1 MITLLKFED
10 ITESS
15 IFYFINES
23 YDCRNVKIKYYNK
36 NNINDIKLINVEQR
50 IIELTDLI
58 YNNNYSVE
66 FIYKDQLEDIVDFRF
81 LGKQKNIYFK
91 DQLSKDDNLIKS
103 IVENIV
109 NNDSIKTRKQIINKL
124 ISFYQSAKNKEEK
137 EKIRSIFL
145 TAINDYN
152 TLTDLYSYSFNRFSL
167 DINKPWIELSH
178 HNYVPDDNIDIEIS
192 SEKGVKKNIK
202 QEKSTTIYMPVF
214 EEDLYTVNIFEED
227 EIIQTYLYYYFNK
240 KIADNQY
247 AELKQT
253 EERKKY
259 YQKNSTDIED
269 FIQNNDNTNIDIN
282 VINILNDFFNDRAF
296 FPIPNIRINKNNLS
310 MDFFC
315 DCFETL
321 EEADNHNKNI
331 LSLLKSILTKK
342 DLYLF
347 MSEADQLY
355 NDKAGYRK
363 IKLNVENIDNGI
375 IELTDSLFLFNLNDE
390 RYYFW
395 IGTKSGEKITSLFTY
410 DPTGYDRTD
419 YNNIFA
425 KYVLKKYLHN
435 INRIEE
441 NEFIYDVSV
450 KLLDKDDIFC
460 LDKQFYLLNEIGR
473 YSYYNEDI
481 HDKIYKV
488 LSFFLTYYKKIILNK
503 YNKIL
508 YKPEYKTIITPKDNN
523 GIRINMSYD
532 VQKRRW
538 TFCYEYDYKPEVKI
552 KDTKY
557 NIFQFID
564 IDKLETS
571 DFIMFYKKD
580 KSPQTMYI
588 KNTIEVEVLNG
599 L

>member
-23 YDCRNVKIKYYNK
+23 YDYRNVKIKYYNK

-58 YNNNYSVE
+58 YNDNYSVE

-247 AELKQT
+247 TELKQT

-355 NDKAGYRK
+355 NDKADYRK

>member
-23 YDCRNVKIKYYNK
+23 YDYRNVKIKYYNK

-58 YNNNYSVE
+58 YNDNYSVE

>member
-23 YDCRNVKIKYYNK
+23 YDYRNVKIKYYNK

-58 YNNNYSVE
+58 YNDNYSVE

-91 DQLSKDDNLIKS
+91 DQLNKNDNFIKS
-103 IVENIV
+103 IVENII

-247 AELKQT
+247 AELKQI

-331 LSLLKSILTKK
+331 LSMLKSILTKK

-355 NDKAGYRK
+355 NDKADYRK
-363 IKLNVENIDNGI
+363 IKLNIENIDNGI
-375 IELTDSLFLFNLNDE
+375 IELTDSLLLFNLNDE

-410 DPTGYDRTD
+410 DITGYDRTD

-425 KYVLKKYLHN
+425 KYILKKYLHN

-450 KLLDKDDIFC
+450 KLLDKNDIFC
-460 LDKQFYLLNEIGR
+460 LDKQFYLLNEISR

-481 HDKIYKV
+481 HDEIYKV

-508 YKPEYKTIITPKDNN
+508 YKPEYKTIITLKDNN

>member
-23 YDCRNVKIKYYNK
+23 YDYRNVKIKYYNK

-58 YNNNYSVE
+58 YNDNYSVE

-91 DQLSKDDNLIKS
+91 DQLNKNDNFIKS
-103 IVENIV
+103 IVENII

-178 HNYVPDDNIDIEIS
+178 HNYVPDDNINIEIS

-247 AELKQT
+247 AELKQI

-331 LSLLKSILTKK
+331 LSMLKSILTKK

-355 NDKAGYRK
+355 NDKADYRK
-363 IKLNVENIDNGI
+363 IKLNIENIDNGI
-375 IELTDSLFLFNLNDE
+375 IELTDSLLLFNLNDE

-410 DPTGYDRTD
+410 DITGYDRTD

-425 KYVLKKYLHN
+425 KYILKKYLHN

-450 KLLDKDDIFC
+450 KLLDKNDIFC
-460 LDKQFYLLNEIGR
+460 LDKQFYLLNEISR

-481 HDKIYKV
+481 HDEIYKV

-508 YKPEYKTIITPKDNN
+508 YKPEYKTIITLKDNN

-564 IDKLETS
+564 IEKLETS

>member
-23 YDCRNVKIKYYNK
+23 YDYRNVKIKYYNK

-58 YNNNYSVE
+58 YNDNYSVE

-91 DQLSKDDNLIKS
+91 DQLNKNDNFIKS
-103 IVENIV
+103 IVENII

-167 DINKPWIELSH
+167 DMNKPWIELSH

-247 AELKQT
+247 AELKQI

-331 LSLLKSILTKK
+331 LSMLKSILTKK

-355 NDKAGYRK
+355 NDKADYRK
-363 IKLNVENIDNGI
+363 IKLNIENIDNGI
-375 IELTDSLFLFNLNDE
+375 IELTDSLLLFNLNDE

-410 DPTGYDRTD
+410 DITGYDRTD

-425 KYVLKKYLHN
+425 KYILKKYLHN

-450 KLLDKDDIFC
+450 KLLDKNDIFC
-460 LDKQFYLLNEIGR
+460 LDKQFYLLNEISR

-481 HDKIYKV
+481 HDEIYKV

-508 YKPEYKTIITPKDNN
+508 YKPEYKTIITLKDNN

>member
-23 YDCRNVKIKYYNK
+23 YDYRNVKIKYYNK

-58 YNNNYSVE
+58 YNDNYSVE

-137 EKIRSIFL
+137 EKIRPLFL

-152 TLTDLYSYSFNRFSL
+152 ILADLYSYSFNRFSL
-167 DINKPWIELSH
+167 DINKPWIELDH

-192 SEKGVKKNIK
+192 SEKGAKKYIK

-247 AELKQT
+247 AELRQT

-259 YQKNSTDIED
+259 YQKHSTDIED
-269 FIQNNDNTNIDIN
+269 FIQNNNNADIDIN

-296 FPIPNIRINKNNLS
+296 FPVPNIRINKNNLS

-355 NDKAGYRK
+355 DDKADYRK

-375 IELTDSLFLFNLNDE
+375 IELTDSLFLFNLNYE

>member
-23 YDCRNVKIKYYNK
+23 YDYRNVKIKYYNK

>member
-23 YDCRNVKIKYYNK
+23 YNYRNVKIKYYNK

-58 YNNNYSVE
+58 YNDNYSVE

-91 DQLSKDDNLIKS
+91 DQLSKDNNLIKS

-247 AELKQT
+247 AELKQI

-355 NDKAGYRK
+355 NDKADYRK
-363 IKLNVENIDNGI
+363 IKLNIENIDNGI

-410 DPTGYDRTD
+410 DITGYDRTD

-425 KYVLKKYLHN
+425 KYILKKYLHN

-450 KLLDKDDIFC
+450 KLLDKNDIFC
-460 LDKQFYLLNEIGR
+460 LDKQFYLLNEISR

-481 HDKIYKV
+481 HDEIYKV

-508 YKPEYKTIITPKDNN
+508 YKPEYKTIITLKDNN